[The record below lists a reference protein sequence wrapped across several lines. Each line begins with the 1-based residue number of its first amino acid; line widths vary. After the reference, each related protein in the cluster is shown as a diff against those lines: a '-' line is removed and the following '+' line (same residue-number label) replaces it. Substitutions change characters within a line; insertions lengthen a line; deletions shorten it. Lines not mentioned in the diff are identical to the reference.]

1 MAPSIKTAGTA
12 KDRRKSSSAASR
24 LVTLKV
30 SSDRLRTLLD
40 PTSQSPKEDT
50 PMKDAKDSPSAES
63 TSLQAAAASIP
74 ENASDSNPATPA
86 NGSTPVPS
94 VMGPPG
100 EGQGPKK
107 KGVKRSAAAVNGD
120 AASKIRGKPGP
131 KKRQRMDDGTLE
143 PRPAAHRL
151 GPKANQGAINAGLRA
166 LDRSG
171 KPCRKWTKGGFQL
184 KTFTG
189 VHWEVSRWTA
199 PPKPKP
205 VEVTPEAGVP
215 ASGPVSA
222 DGSSSKENKENGTQP
237 IKSDSNSHS
246 NNSNSGDVEMQ
257 SIPSVQASSPA
268 PMPIAAGA

>member
-1 MAPSIKTAGTA
+1 MAPSIKTAGSA
-12 KDRRKSSSAASR
+12 KDRRKSSSASSR
-24 LVTLKV
+24 LITLKV
-30 SSDRLRTLLD
+30 SPDRLRILLD
-40 PTSQSPKEDT
+40 PTSETPKEDT
-50 PMKDAKDSPSAES
+50 PMKDAKDSPSVES
-63 TSLQAAAASIP
+63 TSQQAAAATIP

-107 KGVKRSAAAVNGD
+107 KGVKRPAAAVNGD

-189 VHWEVSRWTA
+189 VNWEIPRWTA

-222 DGSSSKENKENGTQP
+222 DGSSSKENKESVTQP
-237 IKSDSNSHS
+237 IKSDTHS

>member
-1 MAPSIKTAGTA
+1 MAPSSKTAGSA

-24 LVTLKV
+24 LITLKV
-30 SSDRLRTLLD
+30 SPDRLRTLLD
-40 PTSQSPKEDT
+40 PASETPKEDT
-50 PMKDAKDSPSAES
+50 PMKDAKDSPSDS
-63 TSLQAAAASIP
+63 TSLLAATATNP

-107 KGVKRSAAAVNGD
+107 KGVKRSAAAANGD
-120 AASKIRGKPGP
+120 GASKIRGKPGP

-189 VHWEVSRWTA
+189 VHWEIPRWTA

-205 VEVTPEAGVP
+205 VEVTTEEGVTT
-215 ASGPVSA
+215 SGPVSA
-222 DGSSSKENKENGTQP
+222 DGSSSKENKENVVQP
-237 IKSDSNSHS
+237 IKSDTHS
-246 NNSNSGDVEMQ
+246 NSNSGGDVEMQ
-257 SIPSVQASSPA
+257 SAPSIQASSPA